1 VQEIRGMGLRGAQYM
16 AISFPLWGYRTV
28 PHAGWAVSAPALEPA
43 VLVVAQVS
51 LN

>member
-1 VQEIRGMGLRGAQYM
+1 MQEIRGMGLGGTQYM
-16 AISFPLWGYRTV
+16 AVSFLLWGCRTV
-28 PHAGWAVSAPALEPA
+28 PHAGCVVSAPALEPV